1 MSQSLPRNLQ
11 RDHKVTQN
19 NGAGGERCCE
29 KGYGKVEA
37 WGNRWSRAQL
47 LDPPLPKLLAAE
59 ALSCPPHNIPSVP
72 PLSFIQ
78 NSTRCLHRYPQGR

>member
-37 WGNRWSRAQL
+37 WGNRWSRA
-47 LDPPLPKLLAAE
+47 
-59 ALSCPPHNIPSVP
+59 SCWILHFPS
-72 PLSFIQ
+72 SW
-78 NSTRCLHRYPQGR
+78 PQKH